1 VSGNRQWKGNQTS
14 VTAESNER
22 KPLTQSERK
31 VKKYANNTVVALEL
45 PFTIVGA
52 VVVGGLLGYFLD
64 HWLHT
69 KVTFT
74 LILGILGF
82 VAGLREVLRRLG

>member
-1 VSGNRQWKGNQTS
+1 MDP
-14 VTAESNER
+14 SNET
-22 KPLTQSERK
+22 KPLTPDGQK
-31 VKKYANNTVVALEL
+31 AKKYANNTALALEL

-69 KVTFT
+69 KIVFT

-82 VAGLREVLRRLG
+82 AAGVREVLRRLG

>member
-1 VSGNRQWKGNQTS
+1 MKR
-14 VTAESNER
+14 
-22 KPLTQSERK
+22 
-31 VKKYANNTVVALEL
+31 YANNTALALEL

-69 KVTFT
+69 KVAFT

-82 VAGLREVLRRLG
+82 AAGLREVLRRLT

>member
-1 VSGNRQWKGNQTS
+1 LDP
-14 VTAESNER
+14 SNEN
-22 KPLTQSERK
+22 KPLTQSDQK
-31 VKKYANNTVVALEL
+31 AKKYASNTALALEL

-69 KVTFT
+69 KITFT

>member
-1 VSGNRQWKGNQTS
+1 MDSSTEK
-14 VTAESNER
+14 
-22 KPLTQSERK
+22 KPLTQNQQK
-31 VKKYANNTVVALEL
+31 AKKYANNTVVALEL